1 MHWFPG
7 CPGAE
12 GVDGYPE
19 GQEYATTA
27 CRDCLPRQLYPHNKD
42 GKIDGGMCTMTRE
55 AVLR

>member
-1 MHWFPG
+1 M
-7 CPGAE
+7 E
-12 GVDGYPE
+12 GYPE